1 MKNKKCNINKMRL
14 DWLTFIQDRGSRVL
28 GVVGSDPS
36 TGYLIDMFSHYILV
50 KIVMFA

>member
-1 MKNKKCNINKMRL
+1 MRL
-14 DWLTFIQDRGSRVL
+14 DWLTFIQARGSRVL

-36 TGYLIDMFSHYILV
+36 TGYLIDIFSHYILV